1 MNIKALGLAFAMAIA
16 PLAASAAT
24 ITVPFDVTSG
34 DSISYTENKIGNT
47 PGSRIFVFT
56 ANPPVDVFFDAEVST
71 LEFSGGFIGLTAM
84 LGSTALTLSNLS
96 ATVRQ
101 TSFSIFFSQLNNYTE
116 TLIVSW
122 TGVAP
127 GSRNARSATLNLQ
140 GTASPVPVPAAGIL
154 LFSALGGLVAMRR
167 RRKTAA
173 PTGAVAA

>member
-1 MNIKALGLAFAMAIA
+1 
-16 PLAASAAT
+16 
-24 ITVPFDVTSG
+24 
-34 DSISYTENKIGNT
+34 
-47 PGSRIFVFT
+47 
-56 ANPPVDVFFDAEVST
+56 
-71 LEFSGGFIGLTAM
+71 M
-84 LGSTALTLSNLS
+84 LGSTALTLSNVTS
-96 ATVRQ
+96 TIRE

-127 GSRNARSATLNLQ
+127 GSRGARSATLSLQ
-140 GTASPVPVPAAGIL
+140 GTASPIPVPAAGIF